1 MKEAGYTLYECQ
13 SEEDIETFRKYYR
26 QEEELCT
33 FNGGRL
39 NRCFVFFA
47 VKDNVSEIKRE
58 DFSHPQRQDEY
69 GTSVISI
76 QFTRGENNTLS
87 IKNRYNHTVNNPDAT
102 FSNDLDNIIS
112 GLTRSFERTYGINIA
127 ESSKQGF
134 EIPGYVRASDG
145 KIYKYN
151 IERNNIYYCEDNIII
166 DNFQVVDTYHKEKE
180 RYILLDNFI
189 LDTKEKKIK
198 LYDRYIIDNFIKGL
212 QEITNIEVIRDR
224 EDGSRTIKLNYD
236 KGTPV
241 IIKIDK
247 LGNIISYENS
257 NITEI
262 GDYFLSENKALTE
275 LNLPNLEQVGNG
287 FLYRNRTLTKL
298 SLPRLEQTRDR
309 FLYYNEKL
317 TELSLPRLEQVGDR
331 FLYHNQAL
339 MELSLPRLEQV
350 GSCFLDENR
359 YIIELNLPNLKQVG
373 PNFLSGNE
381 VLTKLSL
388 PSIKEVGDNF
398 LYRNKKITKIKK
410 KFLPI
415 YSQFQKFLN
424 NPNFPSQSTGKK
436 R

>member
-102 FSNDLDNIIS
+102 FSNDLDNIIP
-112 GLTRSFERTYGINIA
+112 GLTKSFEKNYSLNITSNRQ
-127 ESSKQGF
+127 ESF

-145 KIYKYN
+145 KFYKYN
-151 IERNNIYYCEDNIII
+151 LEIFNIYYCEDNIII
-166 DNFQVVDTYHKEKE
+166 DNFQVIDTYHKEKE
-180 RYILLDNFI
+180 RYILLDYFI

-198 LYDRYIIDNFIKGL
+198 LYDEIMGDSFTDGL
-212 QEITNIEVIRDR
+212 QGITNIEVIRDR
-224 EDGSRTIKLNYD
+224 EDGSRTIKLSYEQ
-236 KGTPV
+236 GTPA

-247 LGNIISYENS
+247 LGNIISYENN

-262 GDYFLSENKALTE
+262 GCGFLRHNEALKKLRLPSLKTTGNCFLFCNEAITE
-275 LNLPNLEQVGNG
+275 LSLPSLKTVGNG
-287 FLYRNRTLTKL
+287 FLRRNEVLKKL
-298 SLPRLEQTRDR
+298 SLPSLEQVGDG
-309 FLYYNEKL
+309 FLRQNASI
-317 TELSLPRLEQVGDR
+317 TELSLPRLEQVGDG
-331 FLYHNQAL
+331 FLRQNAAIT
-339 MELSLPRLEQV
+339 ELGLPRLEQF
-350 GSCFLDENR
+350 GNYFL
-359 YIIELNLPNLKQVG
+359 Q
-373 PNFLSGNE
+373 
-381 VLTKLSL
+381 
-388 PSIKEVGDNF
+388 
-398 LYRNKKITKIKK
+398 
-410 KFLPI
+410 
-415 YSQFQKFLN
+415 N
-424 NPNFPSQSTGKK
+424 NPNYSPKTNGKK